1 MSQHDAYKTIS
12 QFFNEQRGYTVAN
25 DLFLTHH
32 ENAAD
37 GCACAGVG
45 RFADT
50 VSGRSDLFVELCIGG
65 LRADLEEKRI
75 QLNAQE
81 EALFRHLGLID

>member
-1 MSQHDAYKTIS
+1 MSKHDAYKTIS
-12 QFFNEQRGYTVAN
+12 RFFNEQREYTAAT
-25 DLFLTHH
+25 DLFLTNN

-37 GCACAGVG
+37 VCACDGVS

-50 VSGRSDLFVELCIGG
+50 VSGRSDLFVERCIGG
-65 LRADLEEKRI
+65 LRADFDEQRT

-81 EALFRHLGLID
+81 EALFRQLGLI